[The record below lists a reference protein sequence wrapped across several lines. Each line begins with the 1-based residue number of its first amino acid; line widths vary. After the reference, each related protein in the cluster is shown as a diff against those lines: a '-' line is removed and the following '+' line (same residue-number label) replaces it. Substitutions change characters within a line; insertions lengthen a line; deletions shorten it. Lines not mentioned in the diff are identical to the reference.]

1 MGPNTD
7 FDRRLGGQIAHLRSQ
22 LDMTQDG
29 LGQAVGLSRVTIG
42 QIEAGRR
49 KVTANELMRF
59 ADAFHVPADY
69 IIDPERRPQVSLK
82 HDARP
87 VQTEA
92 GLRVSVPQKN
102 VKKFRETLLYLLTR
116 VGGKPNVGETVLYK
130 LLYFIDFNHYER
142 YEEQLVGATYV
153 KREYGPAPL
162 EFQEI
167 AKAMTSD
174 NELQTCDA
182 DYYGHRQKRYI
193 ALREPDLSVFDGRE
207 IQTIDEVICRLSDM
221 NASGIAEY
229 SHRDIPWA
237 VAGEG
242 EVLDYESV
250 FYRTPEYSVRP
261 GLG

>member
-1 MGPNTD
+1 MTANTD
-7 FDRRLGGQIAHLRSQ
+7 FDRRLGGQVAGLRSR
-22 LDMTQDG
+22 LDMTQEE
-29 LGQAVGLSRVTIG
+29 LGQTVGLSRVAIG
-42 QIEAGRR
+42 QIEAGKR
-49 KVTANELMRF
+49 KVTADELMRF
-59 ADAFHVPADY
+59 AEAFRVPAEH
-69 IIDPERRPQVSLK
+69 IVDPELRPRISLERE
-82 HDARP
+82 AQP
-87 VQTEA
+87 AQIEA
-92 GLRVSVPQKN
+92 GLRISVPQKN
-102 VKKFRETLLYLLTR
+102 VRKFKETLLYLLTR

-130 LLYFIDFNHYER
+130 LLYFIDFNHYEKF
-142 YEEQLVGATYV
+142 EEQLVGATYV

-174 NELQTCDA
+174 DELQACDA

-207 IQTIDEVICRLSDM
+207 MQTIDEVICRLSDM
-221 NASGIAEY
+221 NASAIAEY
-229 SHRDIPWA
+229 SHRDIPWV

-261 GLG
+261 SLG